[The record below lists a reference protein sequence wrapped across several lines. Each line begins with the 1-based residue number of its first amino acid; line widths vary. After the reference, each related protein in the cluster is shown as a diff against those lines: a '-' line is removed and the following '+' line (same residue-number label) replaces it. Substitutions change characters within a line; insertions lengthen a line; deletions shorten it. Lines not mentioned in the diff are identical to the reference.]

1 MPTTIVSQAQLSPQL
16 QRWRDDWSSRQGE
29 ERSLC
34 VRWLMNPEEASLE
47 NVCLR
52 EQAGQLLDI
61 RPCKPNELT
70 TVLPVALVPPLVNA
84 HTHLEFS
91 ALPEPLE
98 PALPFQSWIQ
108 SLMKWRGR
116 NGATATESIR
126 SGLAESADSGIGL
139 IGEIS
144 TNDNVS
150 LLSNQQLPNQQLP
163 NQQTSCVA
171 FRELIGLGPA
181 RVQQQ
186 LELAES
192 FLTALPV
199 AGVHRALSPHAPYTV
214 HPDLLEQAV
223 ALAIKHQA
231 PLAMHLAETTDELE
245 LLESG
250 TGRFQTFLSTMGLFD
265 PMQFPGG
272 RCILDLLK
280 VLSAAPKV
288 LAVHGNY
295 FTNDDL
301 SFLSRH
307 PNITTVYCP
316 RTHHFFGHTS
326 HPFRKLLRAGCRVVL
341 GTDSRASNPDLSIW
355 RELQH
360 VARLAPELSPGQLLA
375 MITTHA
381 AEAMQYDTP
390 QFQIRQH
397 QPFSPVFLLTMNAGE
412 DLSELIRNPSTVPW
426 RPSLDQTSLIKPPHP
441 DFAGRPNEE

>member
-1 MPTTIVSQAQLSPQL
+1 MSSLHRSQPKLTTEI
-16 QRWRDDWSSRQGE
+16 QRWRDEWISRQGG
-29 ERSLC
+29 ERLLR
-34 VRWLMNPEEASLE
+34 VRWLLNPEEAALQ
-47 NVCLR
+47 NVCVR
-52 EQAGQLLDI
+52 EQGGTLLDI
-61 RPCKPNELT
+61 RPCSTSELT
-70 TVLPVALVPPLVNA
+70 NVLPVVLIPPLVNA

-91 ALPEPLE
+91 ALTEPLE

-116 NGATATESIR
+116 NGTTATESIR

-150 LLSNQQLPNQQLP
+150 LLSNQQLP

-231 PLAMHLAETTDELE
+231 PLAMHLAETTDELD

-265 PMQFPGG
+265 PMLFPGG

-295 FTNDDL
+295 FANDDL

-307 PNITTVYCP
+307 RNITTVYCP

-326 HPFRKLLRAGCRVVL
+326 HPFRKLLSAGCRVVL
-341 GTDSRASNPDLSIW
+341 GTDSRASNRPGI
-355 RELQH
+355 
-360 VARLAPELSPGQLLA
+360 VAGATAGHDYDSCSGSDAVRYATVSNPPAPAILPG
-375 MITTHA
+375 
-381 AEAMQYDTP
+381 
-390 QFQIRQH
+390 
-397 QPFSPVFLLTMNAGE
+397 FSA
-412 DLSELIRNPSTVPW
+412 DSERW
-426 RPSLDQTSLIKPPHP
+426 
-441 DFAGRPNEE
+441 

>member
-1 MPTTIVSQAQLSPQL
+1 MSILHRSQPQL
-16 QRWRDDWSSRQGE
+16 TTEIQRWRDDWISRQGG
-29 ERSLC
+29 ERLLR
-34 VRWLMNPEEASLE
+34 VRWLLNPEEAALQ
-47 NVCLR
+47 NVCVR
-52 EQAGQLLDI
+52 EQGGTLLDI
-61 RPCKPNELT
+61 RPCSTSELT
-70 TVLPVALVPPLVNA
+70 NVLPVVLIPPLVNA

-91 ALPEPLE
+91 ALTEPLE

-108 SLMKWRGR
+108 SLMKWRGS
-116 NGATATESIR
+116 NGATQAESIR
-126 SGLAESADSGIGL
+126 NGFAESVDSGIGL

-150 LLSNQQLPNQQLP
+150 MLS

-171 FRELIGLGPA
+171 FRELIGLSTA

-192 FLTALPV
+192 FLTAVPV

-214 HPDLLEQAV
+214 HPDLLEQTV
-223 ALAIKHQA
+223 ALANKHQV

-250 TGRFQTFLSTMGLFD
+250 TGRFQTFLSSMGLFD
-265 PMQFPGG
+265 PKLFPGG

-280 VLSAAPKV
+280 ALSSAPSV

-295 FTNDDL
+295 FTDDDV
-301 SFLSRH
+301 SCLSRH
-307 PNITTVYCP
+307 RNITTVYCP
-316 RTHHFFGHTS
+316 RTHHFFGHTP
-326 HPFRKLLRAGCRVVL
+326 HPFRKLLSAGCRVVL

-381 AEAMQYDTP
+381 AEAMQCETAR
-390 QFQIRQH
+390 FSIRQH
-397 QPFSPVFLLTMNAGE
+397 QQFSPVFLLTENAGG
-412 DLSELIRNPSTVPW
+412 DLSELIRNPQTIPW
-426 RPSLDQTSLIKPPHP
+426 RPSFDQTSKILPPHQE
-441 DFAGRPNEE
+441 FSGRSHEE